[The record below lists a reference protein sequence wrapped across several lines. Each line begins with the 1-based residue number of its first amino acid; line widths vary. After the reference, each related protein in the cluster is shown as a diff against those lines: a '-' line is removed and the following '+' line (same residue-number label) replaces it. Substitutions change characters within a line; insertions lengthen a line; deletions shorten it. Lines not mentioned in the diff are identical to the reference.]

1 VNQDVLDKS
10 KGGSTRVAFLVGS
23 VSRGQAKRR
32 IYKWTQKA
40 FQSSVFD
47 RYLQRADLGVS
58 ELTKM
63 SPTPV
68 SFNQRYKEITHDHLL
83 FSVA

>member
-32 IYKWTQKA
+32 IYKLAPKA

-47 RYLQRADLGVS
+47 RYLQRADRRSRVGGGGEERDS
-58 ELTKM
+58 AFC
-63 SPTPV
+63 S
-68 SFNQRYKEITHDHLL
+68 YL
-83 FSVA
+83 FTTAERLSLP